1 MIRQDLSDRSAELR
15 ASRVP
20 FVHARVVLAERP
32 TSAKPGDEAIVFADG
47 AMEGFVGGGCAVDT
61 VRHESQDVLASGQ
74 AVLLRITPQPEP
86 SQPGKRVVHNPCLSG
101 GTFEV
106 FLEPVLPPPLIQVV
120 GDAPTA
126 ASLLALGRML
136 GYAMDPFDGS
146 VEPDAV
152 AVVVASHGR
161 GEEGALVAALEAG
174 VPYVGLVASR
184 KRGSLVL
191 AALPVSSELKARV
204 HTPAGLDIGASTAE
218 EVALSILAEIV
229 ASHRRNPR
237 PPVASH
243 VPVLTTMTEI
253 DPVCGMSLLVGEDS
267 LHAVDPDPEQSGRVV
282 WFCGPGCRQAF
293 LANPAAYPV
302 AVGR

>member
-1 MIRQDLSDRSAELR
+1 MIRQDLSARSAELR

-32 TSAKPGDEAIVFADG
+32 TSAKPGDEAIVFPDG
-47 AMEGFVGGGCAVDT
+47 TLEGFVGGGCAVDT

-74 AVLLRITPQPEP
+74 TVLLRITPDPEP

-106 FLEPVLPPPLIQVV
+106 FLEPVLPPPLIHVV

-126 ASLLALGRML
+126 AALLAIGRML
-136 GYAMDPFDGS
+136 GYAMAPFDDS
-146 VEPDAV
+146 VEPDAA

-161 GEEGALVAALEAG
+161 GEEAALVAALDAG

-184 KRGSLVL
+184 KRGSAVV
-191 AALPVSSELKARV
+191 AALPVSSDLKAQV

-229 ASHRRNPR
+229 ASHPRHLR
-237 PPVASH
+237 PPAAHH
-243 VPVLTTMTEI
+243 VSVPTTGSAI
-253 DPVCGMSLLVGEDS
+253 DPVCGMSVLVGEDS
-267 LHAVDPDPEQSGRVV
+267 LHVVHPDPGQSGRVV

-302 AVGR
+302 VVGR

>member
-1 MIRQDLSDRSAELR
+1 MIRQDLSSRSAELR
-15 ASRVP
+15 ALRVP

-32 TSAKPGDEAIVFADG
+32 TSAKPGDEAIVFVDG

-61 VRHESQDVLASGQ
+61 VRHEALDVLASGQ
-74 AVLLRITPQPEP
+74 AVLLRITAQPEQ

-106 FLEPVLPPPLIQVV
+106 FLEPVLPPPLIHVV

-126 ASLLALGRML
+126 ASLLALGRLL
-136 GYAMDPFDGS
+136 GYAMAPFDTS
-146 VEPDAV
+146 VERDA
-152 AVVVASHGR
+152 AALVVASHGR
-161 GEEGALVAALEAG
+161 GEEDALVAALEAG

-184 KRGSLVL
+184 KRGGAVV
-191 AALPVSSELKARV
+191 AALPVRPELKARV

-229 ASHRRNPR
+229 ASHPRRLR
-237 PPVASH
+237 PPAGTQIA
-243 VPVLTTMTEI
+243 VPSTGTEI
-253 DPVCGMSLLVGEDS
+253 DPVCGMAVPAGEDT
-267 LHAVDPDPEQSGRVV
+267 LHAVHPGPEHSGQVV

-293 LANPAAYPV
+293 LANPAAYPL
-302 AVGR
+302 AVER